1 MPNQSVFIE
10 QATIADLEDVA
21 ALFNEYRVFYQQN
34 SDLDG
39 ARAFLFNRFEH
50 QESVIFLAKENDE
63 KGKSVGFAQL
73 YPVFS
78 SLSMERSL
86 ILNDLFVNESFRGQG
101 AGKALLQAVSD
112 YCNYIHAKGIE
123 LCTGVTNITAQ
134 QLYEKF
140 GYVRDEEFY
149 HYYKKADN
157 K

>member
-86 ILNDLFVNESFRGQG
+86 ILNDLFVNESF
-101 AGKALLQAVSD
+101 
-112 YCNYIHAKGIE
+112 